1 MNTINPSFGS
11 KTRSGVSFLDAA
23 SSSANVEREYFSS
36 VNAYIPSEATST
48 LLAVPAQFADM
59 PGVLTPKFP
68 IPLANKNKRSPE
80 IKKVKLGEPSYSHRL
95 VTKLDNIC
103 ILFVSYLKR
112 KLKIDVSN
120 FVVIS
125 LGFIP
130 NLENIEK
137 SQLYISCNNGD
148 KIEGKLLNE
157 LFFDFV
163 KSLPSTS
170 ANLKKTEPYKRV
182 NLSYQPKINKGTK
195 KRKFLLISGNK
206 RKDPVQLN
214 IGTIRKT
221 ENNLFYMSKNDGIDE
236 YLELFEN
243 FFKLIN
249 DKEKINNCPKL
260 NKYSTN
266 QSHAE
271 LNIANSAFK
280 SLENIEHK
288 SFLFLGTSKP
298 FCADCESALK
308 NLANKYAN
316 ENLDLICSLNISE
329 NHYPGH
335 LSVNQKGEF
344 VVTEKCHVGDSDNM
358 RKPTPDS
365 SPDLPTPA
373 PTAILRGSNIK
384 SLEFENEEHHD
395 ASPVLAIP
403 AIRKKLLNKLL
414 PR

>member
-11 KTRSGVSFLDAA
+11 KRRRSDASRLDAA
-23 SSSANVEREYFSS
+23 SSSTSVEREYFSS
-36 VNAYIPSEATST
+36 AYIPSEATSA

-59 PGVLTPKFP
+59 SGVSTRKFP
-68 IPLANKNKRSPE
+68 IRLANKRSPE

-103 ILFVSYLKR
+103 ISFVTYLTK
-112 KLKIDVSN
+112 KLKIEVRD

-130 NLENIEK
+130 NLENVEK
-137 SQLYISCNNGD
+137 SQLYISCNKGSII
-148 KIEGKLLNE
+148 KEKLLNE
-157 LFFDFV
+157 LFCDFV
-163 KSLPSTS
+163 KSLSSTS
-170 ANLKKTEPYKRV
+170 SHLKETEPFKRV
-182 NLSYQPKINKGTK
+182 DLSYQPKINKGTK
-195 KRKFLLISGNK
+195 TRQFLLIPGNK
-206 RKDPVQLN
+206 RKDSVPLN

-221 ENNLFYMSKNDGIDE
+221 ENNLFYMSKKDGIDE
-236 YLELFEN
+236 YLELFEK

-249 DKEKINNCPKL
+249 DKEKINNCPRL
-260 NKYSTN
+260 NEYLPK

-280 SLENIEHK
+280 SSKNIEHK

-308 NLANKYAN
+308 NLANKYEN
-316 ENLDLICSLNISE
+316 KNLDLICSLNISE

-335 LSVNQKGEF
+335 LSVNLEGKF
-344 VVTEKCHVGDSDNM
+344 VVTKKRCVSTSRNI

-395 ASPVLAIP
+395 ASPVSAIP
-403 AIRKKLLNKLL
+403 AIRKKLLT
-414 PR
+414 PFGHF